1 MSYASH
7 IAGAVLI
14 AIGLFF
20 MLIAAV
26 GFIRLPD
33 LFSRLHVTG
42 ILDTLGAPLVLLGAA
57 VWIGLSLTAGKL
69 LLGIAFLYLTSPM
82 VGHLLSR
89 AAIESGY
96 RPTVIDDESESGDF
110 DVRRYQQ
117 TGPSTESTGEAD
129 A

>member
-7 IAGAVLI
+7 IIGAVLI

-20 MLIAAV
+20 MLVAAI

-57 VWIGLSLTAGKL
+57 VWVGVSLTAGKL
-69 LLGIAFLYLTSPM
+69 LLGIAFLYMTSPM

-96 RPTVIDDESESGDF
+96 RPTVIDDESEAGDF
-110 DVRRYQQ
+110 DLQRYRADN
-117 TGPSTESTGEAD
+117 PSAETTSEREA
-129 A
+129 